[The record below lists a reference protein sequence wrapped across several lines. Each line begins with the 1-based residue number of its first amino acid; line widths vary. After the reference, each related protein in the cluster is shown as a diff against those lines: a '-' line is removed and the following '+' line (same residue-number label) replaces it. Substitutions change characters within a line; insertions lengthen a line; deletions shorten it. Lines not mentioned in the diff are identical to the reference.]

1 MKKPPSTD
9 NIIPFP
15 GGVDKEFNDAYAN
28 VIMLIHTAIEHH
40 PKLSGEDWV
49 SMFSS
54 LAGQLIFNTDEK
66 EYKENFIRGV
76 AGMITGIQAVRRS
89 KGLPDM
95 ATRTFLEYVQL
106 PR

>member
-1 MKKPPSTD
+1 MKPPSTN

-15 GGVDKEFNDAYAN
+15 GNGDKEFNEAYAN
-28 VIMLIHTAIEHH
+28 VIMLVHTAIEHH

-89 KGLPDM
+89 KGLPAMETKD
-95 ATRTFLEYVQL
+95 FLDYVQY
-106 PR
+106 PK